1 MITKELS
8 TRSMRWK
15 NNARRPGCD
24 QHLAGIAR
32 SIQQVD
38 ATPSRLD
45 SSTILNNRIYLGEIP
60 HKENS
65 YTGEH
70 AAIID
75 QELWQKVHAKLAE
88 NVHAR
93 RHGTNASAPSALRGL
108 LYDED
113 GNRFTAS
120 HAIKNG
126 KRYRYYV
133 SQRVARNGPRSAD
146 EPNRIPAR

>member
-45 SSTILNNRIYLGEIP
+45 SSTVKNPSFAGCNHPSLPSYSPIQSIISQKLTSAVESMIELPEEHHACRLNAYGSCL
-60 HKENS
+60 
-65 YTGEH
+65 
-70 AAIID
+70 
-75 QELWQKVHAKLAE
+75 
-88 NVHAR
+88 
-93 RHGTNASAPSALRGL
+93 
-108 LYDED
+108 
-113 GNRFTAS
+113 
-120 HAIKNG
+120 
-126 KRYRYYV
+126 
-133 SQRVARNGPRSAD
+133 
-146 EPNRIPAR
+146 